1 MSASQN
7 GDLTWF
13 KVGPTDLLV
22 EGRITTVQAGHSA
35 VCLTRT
41 DKGYGAISNRCAHQG
56 GPLGDGFLQNG
67 YVVCPWHA
75 WEYDPHTGASHRPIT
90 AIRRYPRSRSTY
102 ATMAS
107 TSVWPNQPMKRHS
120 WIR

>member
-67 YVVCPWHA
+67 LCGLSLARLGVRSPHGCLSPPDYG
-75 WEYDPHTGASHRPIT
+75 DPPVPGVRGRPT
-90 AIRRYPRSRSTY
+90 RRWRLRRCGRTNP
-102 ATMAS
+102 
-107 TSVWPNQPMKRHS
+107 
-120 WIR
+120 